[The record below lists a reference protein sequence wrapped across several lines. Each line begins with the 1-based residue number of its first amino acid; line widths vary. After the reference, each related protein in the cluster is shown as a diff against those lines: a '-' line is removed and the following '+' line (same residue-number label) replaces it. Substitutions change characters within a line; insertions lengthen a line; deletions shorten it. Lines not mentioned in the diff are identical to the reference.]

1 MKGGDKRSTT
11 QDTVKINVGGRQH
24 EISLSL
30 VNQNSESMLAT
41 LVSDAWRKDPT
52 KPIFIDRDGD
62 IFAHVLNYLRYG
74 SIELPNSIPKSMF
87 ERELDYYGISC
98 IQHSTSIGTM
108 NLIKQRIC
116 DAELH
121 HDMLLIAANC
131 YTQFISGRTTLNVRT
146 GDIDLK
152 HNPYF
157 HDQKTAMGI
166 LNCYL
171 DKFYGLQ
178 ASQQNKLFP
187 SDSDL
192 VLKVKE
198 VASEVEVGYNQGD
211 TAVFDGSNYVTSS
224 LGGAVTKVTPRNLKD
239 SRGRVLSQNDFIR
252 ALDRALLISI
262 P

>member
-11 QDTVKINVGGRQH
+11 QDTVKINVGGKQ
-24 EISLSL
+24 L
-30 VNQNSESMLAT
+30 
-41 LVSDAWRKDPT
+41 
-52 KPIFIDRDGD
+52 GD
-62 IFAHVLNYLRYG
+62 
-74 SIELPNSIPKSMF
+74 K
-87 ERELDYYGISC
+87 C

-108 NLIKQRIC
+108 KLIKQRIC

-131 YTQFISGRTTLNVRT
+131 YTQFISGRTTFNVRN
-146 GDIDLK
+146 GDMDLK
-152 HNPYF
+152 HNLYF
-157 HDQKTAMGI
+157 YDQKTAMDI

-178 ASQQNKLFP
+178 ASQQNKLSA

-198 VASEVEVGYNQGD
+198 VASEVQVGDNQES
-211 TAVFDGSNYVTSS
+211 TLAKPLSRFSSAPFDETFEPF
-224 LGGAVTKVTPRNLKD
+224 GGGTVMKVTPLNLRD
-239 SRGRVLSQNDFIR
+239 SRGCVLSQDDFIR
-252 ALDRALLISI
+252 ALDRALTISL